1 MNRTTRQYDP
11 TSRDVRFDASRGS
24 WRRGSPAAELVTA
37 TLATEKGSAARDPS
51 WGIDLAR
58 AQNARPNAAAELRAS
73 IESALSRYTATGALR
88 DLVVTV
94 TAGKL
99 PTGDSALDVRVVC
112 KGRDGEPVDTT
123 VQYPLE
129 RR

>member
-1 MNRTTRQYDP
+1 MNRFTRQYDP
-11 TSRDVRFDASRGS
+11 ATRDVRFDASRGS

-37 TLATEKGSAARDPS
+37 TLGTELGTAARDPS
-51 WGIDLAR
+51 WGVDLAR
-58 AQNARPNAAAELRAS
+58 AQNARANAAAELRAS
-73 IESALSRYTATGALR
+73 VERALARYTATGALR
-88 DLVVTV
+88 DLAVTV

-99 PTGDSALDVRVVC
+99 PTGDACLDVRVVC

-123 VQYPLE
+123 VQYPME